1 MALSDDSI
9 VAGSIAKAPTLAT
22 TSKGTNPKGLA
33 FGASWRDGPGL
44 VIALLAFQIFC
55 TLIFL
60 WDVGA
65 ELWRAGW
72 SLLSD
77 LRLLPELFA
86 AIGLGLAT
94 VFVGIVLKR
103 MLARQARLEKGLS
116 VASGALAG
124 LIESYFTTWGL
135 TVAEQDVATF
145 TVKGYSIAEIA
156 GLRGSAEGTIKTHL
170 NAIYRKADVTGRAQL
185 TSLLIEDLMQAPLL
199 APGADVPR
207 VLRAS

>member
-1 MALSDDSI
+1 MALPDDSI
-9 VAGSIAKAPTLAT
+9 VTGPKIAAA
-22 TSKGTNPKGLA
+22 PKGSQSRA
-33 FGASWRDGPGL
+33 NWWSGPGP
-44 VIALLAFQIFC
+44 VSVLLSIQIFC
-55 TLIFL
+55 TFVFL

-65 ELWRAGW
+65 EFRKAGW

-77 LRLLPELFA
+77 LHLLPELFA

-116 VASGALAG
+116 VASGALAV
-124 LIESYFTTWGL
+124 LIEGYFTTWGL

-145 TVKGYSIAEIA
+145 TIKGYSIAEIA

-185 TSLLIEDLMQAPLL
+185 TSLLIEDLMRAPLL
-199 APGADVPR
+199 PPDADAPR
-207 VLRAS
+207 VLRVS